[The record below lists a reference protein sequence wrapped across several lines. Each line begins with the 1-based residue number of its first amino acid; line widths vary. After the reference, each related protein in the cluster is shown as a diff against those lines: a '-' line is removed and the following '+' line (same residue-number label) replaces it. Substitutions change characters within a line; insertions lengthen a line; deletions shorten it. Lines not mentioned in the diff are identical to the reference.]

1 MIRMPKHVE
10 PLRVPAGEFQRRV
23 GEFADIAL
31 TRPVTITRNG
41 RDRTVLISAEEYAR
55 LKRRDRQSL
64 RIEQFCDA
72 DLDMIAAAEA
82 PDEAAAFDA
91 EFE

>member
-1 MIRMPKHVE
+1 MIRMSKQGE
-10 PLRVPAGEFQRRV
+10 TLRVPAGEFQRRV

-41 RDRTVLISAEEYAR
+41 RDRTVLISAEEYTR
-55 LKRRDRQSL
+55 LRRRDRLAL
-64 RIEQFCDA
+64 RIEDFSDA
-72 DLDMIAAAEA
+72 DLDAIAAAEA
-82 PDEAAAFDA
+82 PDEAAAFNA

>member
-1 MIRMPKHVE
+1 MSKPSE
-10 PLRVPAGEFQRRV
+10 PLRIPAGEFQRRV

-55 LKRRDRQSL
+55 LKRRDREAL
-64 RIEQFCDA
+64 RIEEFSDA
-72 DLDMIAAAEA
+72 DLDAIAAAEA
-82 PDEAAAFDA
+82 PDEASAFDA

>member
-1 MIRMPKHVE
+1 MTKLIG

-41 RDRTVLISAEEYAR
+41 RDRTVMISAEEYER
-55 LKRRDRQSL
+55 LKRRDREAL
-64 RIEQFCDA
+64 RIEDFTDE
-72 DLDMIAAAEA
+72 DLEAIAAAEA
-82 PDEAAAFDA
+82 PAESAAFNN